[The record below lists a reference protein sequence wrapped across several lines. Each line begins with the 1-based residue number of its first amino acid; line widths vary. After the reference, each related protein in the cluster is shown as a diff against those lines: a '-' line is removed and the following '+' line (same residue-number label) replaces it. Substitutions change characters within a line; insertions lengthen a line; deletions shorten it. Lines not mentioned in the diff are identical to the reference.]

1 MRPRRDVRWSFEG
14 MLALVPRSESGP
26 LLALAFLLDALTEL
40 GDLSGADQ
48 ALARVDTP
56 HGEPPELLAWAFVV
70 EARGRLRVAQGPVT
84 RGPQRAA
91 PGG

>member
-1 MRPRRDVRWSFEG
+1 